1 MFAQQLA
8 INFPQPDGELIETWL
23 NGRSESTA
31 DHYRRAAMKFMRWI
45 RKPLVWVEISDVQQ
59 WLDSLDSLSVSSRRC
74 YLYSIRSLFKWLQQ
88 TGKVE
93 KNPAALVSMPQQE
106 RNVRERITTP
116 EKIKEAIATE
126 TNNRDKLIMECLYYL
141 GLRVSELCQLKWG
154 DLSSSGV
161 VTIRGKRNKLRHL
174 KVPDWLAGKLEKL
187 RGDDKTPIFP
197 SRTGR
202 HLDRH
207 RVRKIIKAAGK
218 RINLPELSP
227 HWFRHCHAT
236 HALANGAPLPL
247 LQKNLGHSDIRITAM
262 YLHVNPNEGS
272 GDYL

>member
-8 INFPQPDGELIETWL
+8 ITFPQPDSELIETWL

-31 DHYRRAAMKFMRWI
+31 DHYRRAAKKFMGWI
-45 RKPLVWVEISDVQQ
+45 RKPLTWTEISDVQH

-74 YLYSIRSLFKWLQQ
+74 YLYAVRSLFKWLLQ
-88 TGKVE
+88 TGKIQS
-93 KNPAALVSMPQQE
+93 NPAALVSMPQPEQ
-106 RNVRERITTP
+106 NVRERITTP
-116 EKIKEAIATE
+116 QKVKEAIATE
-126 TNNRDKLIMECLYYL
+126 SNDRDKLIMECLYYL
-141 GLRVSELCQLKWG
+141 GLRVSEVCGLKWG
-154 DLSSSGV
+154 DLSNGV
-161 VTIRGKRNKLRHL
+161 VTIRGKRNKIRHL
-174 KVPDWLAGKLEKL
+174 KVPDLLSKKLEKL
-187 RGDDKTPIFP
+187 RENDKAPIFP

-207 RVRKIIKAAGK
+207 RVRKIVKAAGK
-218 RINLPELSP
+218 RIGLPELSP

-236 HALANGAPLPL
+236 HALENGASLPL
-247 LQKNLGHSDIRITAM
+247 VRKNLGHSDIRLTAQ

>member
-8 INFPQPDGELIETWL
+8 ITFPQPDSELIETWL

-45 RKPLVWVEISDVQQ
+45 KKPLVWAEISDVQQ
-59 WLDSLDSLSVSSRRC
+59 WLDSLDSLSFSSRRC

-88 TGKVE
+88 TGKVQN
-93 KNPAALVSMPQQE
+93 NPAALVSMLPQEQ
-106 RNVRERITTP
+106 NIRERITTP
-116 EKIKEAIATE
+116 EMIKKAIATE
-126 TNNRDKLIMECLYYL
+126 TNDRDKLIMECLYYL
-141 GLRVSELCQLKWG
+141 GLRVSEVCQLKWG
-154 DLSSSGV
+154 DLSNGV
-161 VTIRGKRNKLRHL
+161 VTVRGKRNKVRHI
-174 KVPDWLAGKLEKL
+174 KVPDLLRKKLEKL
-187 RGDDKTPIFP
+187 RENDKAPIFP

-207 RVRKIIKAAGK
+207 RVRKIVKVAGK
-218 RINLPELSP
+218 RIGLPELSP

-236 HALANGAPLPL
+236 HALENGASLPL
-247 LQKNLGHSDIRITAM
+247 VQKNLGHSDIRVTAM